1 MTPHVQ
7 GPRPGHARVFLPERS
22 GGAVAGVGED
32 PPALFAQ
39 LLVQL
44 LEPRS
49 RMGSWRIVRMFDVTS
64 SPVRPSPRVA
74 PRVNTPSS

>member
-44 LEPRS
+44 LERLDRQVHLS
-49 RMGSWRIVRMFDVTS
+49 ADVE
-64 SPVRPSPRVA
+64 VLGV
-74 PRVNTPSS
+74 